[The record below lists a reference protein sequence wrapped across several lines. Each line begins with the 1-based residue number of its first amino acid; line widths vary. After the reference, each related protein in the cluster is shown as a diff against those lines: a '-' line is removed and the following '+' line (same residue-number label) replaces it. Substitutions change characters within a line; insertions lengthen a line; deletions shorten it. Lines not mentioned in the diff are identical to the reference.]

1 MKRRS
6 ILGTIGVAVVP
17 QAGQAALYGTPASVS
32 GPATSALEPLRLP
45 LSGAAIPAGTMQDIL
60 SYQRLW
66 GSVFSDADT
75 RADFRRDP
83 GAYLRRH
90 ALPDSTLLTN
100 DAEVRLMQA
109 LTDDEILA
117 SSMRGDYKAFL
128 ARLHAIGLV
137 QRVAPSN
144 LKRRIA
150 EAMRQHLP
158 EIQAQARALAAG
170 QVDSNDAHLRELLE
184 SRELRYLYTQLT
196 PSIEQVAVAAV
207 PVAIAAIVV
216 TYVSVA
222 VGVTVAITAGVYISI
237 AVAVAVVASSCSID
251 GLRLDRQLASAQ
263 AGPLP
268 QSTSRSARQREI
280 DHAMATRILIGKRLL
295 ALDPERLRQAQT
307 ISRTARLLNQD
318 GFVLEANRQLVRDEI
333 AAFVEAAE
341 EIDLIRIPEQ
351 SRQLVVQ
358 AMERL
363 ALRAAALE

>member
-17 QAGQAALYGTPASVS
+17 QAGQAALYGAPASVT
-32 GPATSALEPLRLP
+32 GPTAGALEPLRLP
-45 LSGAAIPAGTMQDIL
+45 LAGAQIPARTLADIG

-66 GSVFSDADT
+66 RTVFADAET

-83 GAYLRRH
+83 GSYLRRH
-90 ALPDSTLLTN
+90 SLPDTTLLTN

-109 LTDDEILA
+109 LSDDEILA
-117 SSMRGDYKAFL
+117 SSMGGDYKAFVSRL
-128 ARLHAIGLV
+128 AELGLV
-137 QRVAPSN
+137 QRAAPSN

-158 EIQAQARALAAG
+158 EIQSQARALAAG
-170 QVDSNDAHLRELLE
+170 ETSSEDAHLRELLE

-237 AVAVAVVASSCSID
+237 AVAVAVVAS
-251 GLRLDRQLASAQ
+251 GGHGRLQLDTLLASADGAQ
-263 AGPLP
+263 VP
-268 QSTSRSARQREI
+268 QSTRRSARQRAI

-295 ALDPERLRQAQT
+295 ALDPERLRQAQV

-318 GFVLEANRQLVRDEI
+318 AFVLEANRQLVRDEI
-333 AAFVEAAE
+333 GAFVEAAE
-341 EIDLIRIPEQ
+341 EADLIRIPAQ
-351 SRQLVVQ
+351 SRDLVVR